1 LLERKVFL
9 IITRKGFIAE
19 LEVDIDEHPGGEK
32 DPKDGNAED
41 GQGPA
46 PALKR
51 Q

>member
-1 LLERKVFL
+1 VFE

-19 LEVDIDEHPGGEK
+19 FEVDIDEHPGGEK
-32 DPKDGNAED
+32 DTEDGNAED
-41 GQGPA
+41 GKGPA

>member
-1 LLERKVFL
+1 MLERKVFE

-19 LEVDIDEHPGGEK
+19 LEVDIDEHPGGEE
-32 DPKDGNAED
+32 DTEDGNTEH

-46 PALKR
+46 PALKG